1 MPASSPNSPDSLGSL
16 GSLNERRK
24 AETRLDIARTA
35 AALFV
40 EDGLRATRAE
50 DIARAAGV
58 APRTFYRYFATKE
71 EAVAPLF
78 AAGAQQWAA
87 AVRGAPAGL
96 SVRDALRYAAARALV
111 PDSDAAPGVA
121 IGDAE
126 ALEWVRA
133 LLRMTRESAAL
144 RAVWSDACHASE
156 ETLIS
161 VLAEREGRG
170 ARAQGQA
177 QAQEQV
183 EVEVQKGAQVPS
195 LELRLVAGVASAAV
209 RVAVETWALSDAP
222 AGGAGGPAAL
232 AERCIEAL
240 EGFRWP

>member
-1 MPASSPNSPDSLGSL
+1 MPASSPNSPDSLGSHGSHGSHGSP
-16 GSLNERRK
+16 GSLTERRK
-24 AETRLDIARTA
+24 AETRLDIARAA

-78 AAGAQQWAA
+78 VAGAQQWAE
-87 AVRGAPAGL
+87 AVRGAPADL
-96 SVRDALRYAAARALV
+96 SVRDALRHAAARALV

-133 LLRMTRESAAL
+133 LLRMAGESAAL

-161 VLAEREGRG
+161 VLAEREGLG
-170 ARAQGQA
+170 VGVRAQA
-177 QAQEQV
+177 
-183 EVEVQKGAQVPS
+183 PS

-209 RVAVETWALSDAP
+209 RVAVEAWALSDAP

>member
-1 MPASSPNSPDSLGSL
+1 MPASSLNSPDSLT
-16 GSLNERRK
+16 ERRK

-35 AALFV
+35 AALFA
-40 EDGLRATRAE
+40 ENGLRATRAE

-78 AAGAQQWAA
+78 AAGAQQWAE

-96 SVRDALRYAAARALV
+96 SVREALRYAAARALV

-126 ALEWVRA
+126 ALEWVRG
-133 LLRMTRESAAL
+133 LLRMAGESAAL

-156 ETLIS
+156 KTLLAI
-161 VLAEREGRG
+161 LAEREGG
-170 ARAQGQA
+170 AAREG
-177 QAQEQV
+177 
-183 EVEVQKGAQVPS
+183 GAEREPS
-195 LELRLVAGVASAAV
+195 LELRLAAGVASAAV
-209 RVAVETWALSDAP
+209 RVAVETWASGDAP
-222 AGGAGGPAAL
+222 AGGGGGPAAL
-232 AERCIEAL
+232 ADHCITTL
-240 EGFRWP
+240 DGFTWP

>member
-1 MPASSPNSPDSLGSL
+1 MPASSLNSPHSDRLGPLGPLGPPDSLT
-16 GSLNERRK
+16 ERRK

-40 EDGLRATRAE
+40 ENGLRATRAE

-78 AAGAQQWAA
+78 AAGARQWAE
-87 AVRGAPAGL
+87 AVRGAPARL
-96 SVRDALRYAAARALV
+96 SVRDALRHAAARALV
-111 PDSDAAPGVA
+111 PDSDAAPGLA

-133 LLRMTRESAAL
+133 LLRMARESAAL
-144 RAVWSDACHASE
+144 RAVWSEACHDAE
-156 ETLIS
+156 ETLIAI
-161 VLAEREGRG
+161 LAEREGRG
-170 ARAQGQA
+170 PEAEPRAEA
-177 QAQEQV
+177 A
-183 EVEVQKGAQVPS
+183 S

-209 RVAVETWALSDAP
+209 RVAVETWAAGDEP
-222 AGGAGGPAAL
+222 AGGEAGPAAL
-232 AERCIEAL
+232 TERCIEAL

>member
-1 MPASSPNSPDSLGSL
+1 MPASSLNSPHSDSLGPVGPVGPSDSL
-16 GSLNERRK
+16 TERRK

-40 EDGLRATRAE
+40 ENGLRATRAE

-78 AAGAQQWAA
+78 AAGARQWAE

-96 SVRDALRYAAARALV
+96 SVRDALRHAAARALV
-111 PDSDAAPGVA
+111 PDSDAAPGLA

-133 LLRMTRESAAL
+133 LLRMAGESVAL
-144 RAVWSDACHASE
+144 RAVWSEACHDAE
-156 ETLIS
+156 ETLIAI
-161 VLAEREGRG
+161 LAEREGRG
-170 ARAQGQA
+170 P
-177 QAQEQV
+177 QV
-183 EVEVQKGAQVPS
+183 GAAS

-209 RVAVETWALSDAP
+209 RVAVETWAAGDEP
-222 AGGAGGPAAL
+222 AGGEAGPAAL
-232 AERCIEAL
+232 TERCIEAL